1 MCITLVGIFTWNV
14 FLLIKTV
21 SYHKCKVLLNLAHY
35 IKDTIIGVIHDQMLI
50 DKKKMK
56 LLYVGGFGE
65 GKC

>member
-35 IKDTIIGVIHDQMLI
+35 IKDTIIGVIQMLI
-50 DKKKMK
+50 DKKKIK
-56 LLYVGGFGE
+56 LLYVGSFG
-65 GKC
+65 GRKC